1 MLFIQHL
8 VYNYLLGMP
17 EELGELNECLLDQ
30 DQDSMDVEGARRE
43 TTSPAGHVPARGASA
58 AMMAAAPAN
67 ARSFPGTRY
76 LPTYGTPPSVSPYSR
91 SAFSP
96 RWIFPP
102 TLLVA
107 PGLHVRYLKA
117 TDRRALKHWQSWH
130 VPKLTLAQSV

>member
-17 EELGELNECLLDQ
+17 EELDELNDCLLEEDE
-30 DQDSMDVEGARRE
+30 DSADVEGALRE
-43 TTSPAGHVPARGASA
+43 HVTPAGLVPMASA

-96 RWIFPP
+96 RY
-102 TLLVA
+102 
-107 PGLHVRYLKA
+107 GL
-117 TDRRALKHWQSWH
+117 
-130 VPKLTLAQSV
+130 LTLPPSEQPFGAPRIVFCV